1 MFDFGALPP
10 EINSGRMYA
19 GPGSEPMIAAA
30 ATARDELA
38 AELATGASSCGS
50 AISELTSAPW
60 VGPASQSM
68 VSAVLPYVSWLAAA
82 STLSEQTANPARAAA
97 AAFDTAFATTVP
109 PAEPRSRKAGYE

>member
-1 MFDFGALPP
+1 
-10 EINSGRMYA
+10 
-19 GPGSEPMIAAA
+19 
-30 ATARDELA
+30 
-38 AELATGASSCGS
+38 
-50 AISELTSAPW
+50 
-60 VGPASQSM
+60 M